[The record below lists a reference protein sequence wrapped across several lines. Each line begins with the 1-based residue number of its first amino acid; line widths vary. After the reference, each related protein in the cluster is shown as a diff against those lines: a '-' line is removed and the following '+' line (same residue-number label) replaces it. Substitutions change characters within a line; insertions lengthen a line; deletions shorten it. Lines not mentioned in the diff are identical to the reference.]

1 MAAGVG
7 ELFLERGIEVWGK
20 DLLVIE
26 ESLPKGRWKG
36 EGEKRKKKTIIKRKL
51 MLEENGIFL

>member
-7 ELFLERGIEVWGK
+7 ELFLVRGIEVLGK
-20 DLLVIE
+20 DLPGIE

-36 EGEKRKKKTIIKRKL
+36 EGEKRKKKH
-51 MLEENGIFL
+51 